1 MEREEAEMSEE
12 MDALNTW
19 WTLVHSDQSEDTNE
33 LIDDAQASITVCKK
47 EGRHPVKI
55 EIKPALTSKTKSRRR
70 GKSLFPVLTRT
81 KSSTKSVS
89 WDDEDMMMKKTHLEE
104 AEKLRLDLVKKY
116 MSREVSLFDIGSDG
130 SKEEDRN
137 DSISITTEYV
147 HKVEGGGDDEKRCG
161 GLGLSSAGLESV
173 WMLFCAAADGV
184 DDAINNMGNNDAA
197 DIVDTSTKETETIS
211 KDESQKDLH
220 AFSTELANAW
230 STLCQALP
238 DTSAEETETVVKDES
253 QKNLQEDTSIKNAK
267 SEGFSL
273 DVSAE
278 LTNAWSTLCQALPG
292 SKNDDGLLKDS
303 TSAAEVEKD
312 TNEKYWRATVDSTT
326 NKTYYYNKKTR
337 EVSWTKPEGFG
348 HYDEHWRS
356 AKDLSTGKTYYYHK
370 KTKEVSW
377 TKPDGFKE
385 RKRRV

>member
-1 MEREEAEMSEE
+1 MMEREEVAHSEVE
-12 MDALNTW
+12 L
-19 WTLVHSDQSEDTNE
+19 WTNSEDTNE
-33 LIDDAQASITVCKK
+33 LIDDAQASITVCTK
-47 EGRHPVKI
+47 EGRHPVKM
-55 EIKPALTSKTKSRRR
+55 ELKPALKSKRNSRRR
-70 GKSLFPVLTRT
+70 SKSPFPGLTRT

-89 WDDEDMMMKKTHLEE
+89 WDDEEIMKKTYLEE
-104 AEKLRLDLVKKY
+104 AEKLRLDLLKKK
-116 MSREVSLFDIGSDG
+116 SKEVSLFDIKRDD
-130 SKEEDRN
+130 SKEEDRD

-173 WMLFCAAADGV
+173 WTLFCAAADGV
-184 DDAINNMGNNDAA
+184 EDALNNMGNTDSA
-197 DIVDTSTKETETIS
+197 DIVDTSAETETIS
-211 KDESQKDLH
+211 KDESQKNLQEDTSTETTKSENYSE
-220 AFSTELANAW
+220 AISTELANAW
-230 STLCQALP
+230 STICQALP
-238 DTSAEETETVVKDES
+238 DTSAEERETVVKDES
-253 QKNLQEDTSIKNAK
+253 QKNLQDK

-278 LTNAWSTLCQALPG
+278 LTNAWSTICQALPG
-292 SKNDDGLLKDS
+292 SKNDDGRLKDS
-303 TSAAEVEKD
+303 TSAAEVIKD

-348 HYDEHWRS
+348 HCDEHWRS

-385 RKRRV
+385 RKKRV

>member
-12 MDALNTW
+12 VDALYTW
-19 WTLVHSDQSEDTNE
+19 WTLVHSDLSEDTNE
-33 LIDDAQASITVCKK
+33 LIDDAQASITVCTK
-47 EGRHPVKI
+47 EGRHPVKM
-55 EIKPALTSKTKSRRR
+55 ELKPALKSKTKSRRR
-70 GKSLFPVLTRT
+70 GKSPFPGLTRT

-89 WDDEDMMMKKTHLEE
+89 RDDEDMMKKKTHLEE
-104 AEKLRLDLVKKY
+104 AEKLRLDLIKKNV
-116 MSREVSLFDIGSDG
+116 SREVSLFDIGSDG

-147 HKVEGGGDDEKRCG
+147 HKVEVTGDDEKRCG
-161 GLGLSSAGLESV
+161 GLESV
-173 WMLFCAAADGV
+173 WSLLCAAADGV

-197 DIVDTSTKETETIS
+197 DIIDTSTKETIS

-220 AFSTELANAW
+220 VFSTELANAW

-238 DTSAEETETVVKDES
+238 
-253 QKNLQEDTSIKNAK
+253 
-267 SEGFSL
+267 
-273 DVSAE
+273 
-278 LTNAWSTLCQALPG
+278 G
-292 SKNDDGLLKDS
+292 SKNDGGLLKDS

>member
-1 MEREEAEMSEE
+1 MEREEVEMSEE
-12 MDALNTW
+12 VDALNTW
-19 WTLVHSDQSEDTNE
+19 WTLVHNESEDTNE
-33 LIDDAQASITVCKK
+33 MIDDAQASITVCTK
-47 EGRHPVKI
+47 EGRHPVKM
-55 EIKPALTSKTKSRRR
+55 ELKPALKSKTKSRRR
-70 GKSLFPVLTRT
+70 SKSPFPGLTRT

-89 WDDEDMMMKKTHLEE
+89 WDDEEIMKKTHLEE
-104 AEKLRLDLVKKY
+104 AEKLRLDLLKKK
-116 MSREVSLFDIGSDG
+116 SKEVSLFDIERDE

-173 WMLFCAAADGV
+173 WTLFCAAADGV
-184 DDAINNMGNNDAA
+184 DGAINNMGNNDDST
-197 DIVDTSTKETETIS
+197 DIIDTSGEETETIS

-253 QKNLQEDTSIKNAK
+253 QKNLQDNTSINNAK
-267 SEGFSL
+267 SEGGNSL
-273 DVSAE
+273 DVSTE
-278 LTNAWSTLCQALPG
+278 LANAWSTLCQALPS

-348 HYDEHWRS
+348 HCDEHWRS

-385 RKRRV
+385 RKKRV